1 MNAVLLRR
9 PRALLWAEAS
19 LILLGVALVI
29 PDPGAI
35 GLALAGIPIVVYGWL
50 GARIAERAPENRVG
64 WLLSAGATAAA
75 IGLFGSAY
83 PQFGE
88 VHETSAPPLADIVRL
103 LTAVLPLPI
112 ILACFLLVM
121 LSYPTGRL
129 PSERWRPAAWL
140 VVGVGI
146 LAGFTLVRDPGLY
159 ASGRPPAWLRTLPF
173 WDSLPDLTILLA
185 ALAFLVTVASLF
197 VRSRSVASEERRQ
210 IRGLLVTLLVMAAA
224 VPPFAFLARSEENW
238 IVSFFIGMALAIGF
252 LIMIPFSL
260 SVAMLRYG
268 LFDYEVGIRKTTARR
283 VLVLAIMILAGLFL
297 LLLGFAFLGS
307 FLAGA
312 DRRSLD
318 PTAALAIGVGLGIIV
333 MFLVRWA
340 GRFADRV
347 VFRERETPYEI
358 LSTFSDR
365 IGETYSLDDVLPRMA
380 VLLASGT
387 GAAVARVLLEVDG
400 ELRLIASY
408 PGDVPP
414 TGGIVRAGDDLR
426 VDDPLTHAFEVR
438 HQGELLGALVV
449 TMPLNDP
456 MSPQKERL
464 VRDVAG
470 QTGLLLRNVGLLEDV
485 RESRRRIVAAQDE
498 RARALER
505 NIHDGAQQ
513 QLVALTVKLRLAEQL
528 VDRDPARIGEMLSTL
543 HSEATDALENLRDL
557 ARGIYPPLLA
567 DKGLGPALEAQ
578 ARKSPVPVTVRSDG
592 LGRYSQDIESAVY
605 FSCLEALQN
614 VAKYAQA
621 RRAHILLSDGDGR
634 LLFEIADDGRGFDA
648 SRPHRGTGLGGIAD
662 RIDALGGTFRIETA
676 SGAGTTVS
684 GSLPVA

>member
-1 MNAVLLRR
+1 
-9 PRALLWAEAS
+9 
-19 LILLGVALVI
+19 
-29 PDPGAI
+29 
-35 GLALAGIPIVVYGWL
+35 
-50 GARIAERAPENRVG
+50 
-64 WLLSAGATAAA
+64 
-75 IGLFGSAY
+75 
-83 PQFGE
+83 
-88 VHETSAPPLADIVRL
+88 
-103 LTAVLPLPI
+103 
-112 ILACFLLVM
+112 
-121 LSYPTGRL
+121 
-129 PSERWRPAAWL
+129 
-140 VVGVGI
+140 
-146 LAGFTLVRDPGLY
+146 
-159 ASGRPPAWLRTLPF
+159 
-173 WDSLPDLTILLA
+173 
-185 ALAFLVTVASLF
+185 
-197 VRSRSVASEERRQ
+197 
-210 IRGLLVTLLVMAAA
+210 
-224 VPPFAFLARSEENW
+224 
-238 IVSFFIGMALAIGF
+238 
-252 LIMIPFSL
+252 
-260 SVAMLRYG
+260 MLRYG
-268 LFDYEVGIRKTTARR
+268 LFDYEVGIRKTTSRR
-283 VLVLAIMILAGLFL
+283 DLVVAIMILAGLSL

-312 DRRSLD
+312 DRGSLD

-387 GAAVARVLLEVDG
+387 GAGVARVLLEVDG

-414 TGGIVRAGDDLR
+414 IGGIVRAGDDLL
-426 VDDPLTHAFEVR
+426 VDDPLTHAFAVR

-449 TMPLNDP
+449 TMPVNDP

-470 QTGLLLRNVGLLEDV
+470 QTGLLLRNVRLLEDV

-513 QLVALTVKLRLAEQL
+513 DLVALTVKLRLAEQL
-528 VDRDPARIGEMLSTL
+528 VDRDPVRIGEMLSTL
-543 HSEATDALENLRDL
+543 HSEATAALENLRDL

-578 ARKSPVPVTVRSDG
+578 ARKSPIPVAVRSDG

-648 SRPHRGTGLGGIAD
+648 SRPHAGTGLQGIAD

-684 GSLPVA
+684 GSLPV